1 MAEFRYNNNPFP
13 VMKSNAVAQ
22 DVNANLLEF
31 CTGNKPKAGVLA
43 VGVGNVV
50 LL

>member
-1 MAEFRYNNNPFP
+1 MAEFPDNNYPFP
-13 VMKSNAVAQ
+13 VIKNYALAQ

-31 CTGNKPKAGVLA
+31 CAGNKPKAGVLA
-43 VGVGNVV
+43 VGVGNVM